1 MAILKSVLAPS
12 ETVAVG
18 VGIGAVDA
26 FIFGQHLPPNAD
38 IRTANPHNDDV
49 DAARRQAT
57 GLCIAVNGFVS
68 LITRDWNVFLIGG
81 IVTVGLSYL
90 SMHANAVNPATGK
103 MEGGSPSLN
112 PEQQAY
118 PLPDY
123 SGDTEDDYQ
132 AA

>member
-1 MAILKSVLAPS
+1 MAILKSVLNPS
-12 ETVAVG
+12 ETVAIG

-26 FIFGQHLPPNAD
+26 FIFAQHLPPVAD
-38 IRTANPHNDDV
+38 IRTANPQNDDV

-81 IVTVGLSYL
+81 IVTVGMSYITA
-90 SMHANAVNPATGK
+90 HANSVNPATGK
-103 MEGGSPSLN
+103 MDGSAPSIAPEG
-112 PEQQAY
+112 QAY

-123 SGDTEDDYQ
+123 SEDTETDYQ